1 MEKELGEIKVVLRA
15 GRNYIDIL
23 RKVGGD
29 RGAIKKKRT
38 FRKILIKKMTARIL
52 KILQ

>member
-1 MEKELGEIKVVLRA
+1 MRDKDTQKKKQMEKELGEIKVVLRA

-38 FRKILIKKMTARIL
+38 F
-52 KILQ
+52 